1 MKTQATASA
10 GMHSPAA
17 DESRRA
23 LILLQLKRIQDS
35 HAFCNSARAKE
46 FLSYVVEHAVDGQTE
61 LLKERSIGVNLF
73 HRTPTYITG
82 EDPIVRVKAAEV
94 RKRLAQFYAEE
105 DATPEVR
112 IEIPVGAYVP
122 KFSWK
127 APTDVAPSPGK
138 PAVIEPKVQTR
149 RPHAQKIAIA
159 AGIFVLLGIA
169 MASVLRKPTGQQ
181 SPFQTFWAPVF
192 ASPQQV
198 LICIPSPVG
207 YEFTSEVYRKA
218 GQADQN
224 HVDRDNTPLELPPE
238 TSLKWKDV
246 VSVPDFF
253 VNKDDTYV
261 AADLA
266 GLFATIH
273 KSSTVRIGRD
283 FTYEDLRNS
292 PAVLIGAYNNSL
304 ALRMISDLP
313 IVFREKDG
321 LQWIEDRGNP
331 NRVWLAGVDGRRGS
345 KDFAIVARLLN
356 SKTGQFMVLVGGI
369 GMVGTE
375 AAGRFV
381 SRQGDMDAALR
392 TAPSGWQKKNME
404 LVLETD
410 VIDGSPASP
419 RVVAVTA
426 W

>member
-149 RPHAQKIAIA
+149 
-159 AGIFVLLGIA
+159 
-169 MASVLRKPTGQQ
+169 S
-181 SPFQTFWAPVF
+181 
-192 ASPQQV
+192 
-198 LICIPSPVG
+198 
-207 YEFTSEVYRKA
+207 
-218 GQADQN
+218 
-224 HVDRDNTPLELPPE
+224 
-238 TSLKWKDV
+238 
-246 VSVPDFF
+246 
-253 VNKDDTYV
+253 
-261 AADLA
+261 
-266 GLFATIH
+266 
-273 KSSTVRIGRD
+273 
-283 FTYEDLRNS
+283 
-292 PAVLIGAYNNSL
+292 
-304 ALRMISDLP
+304 
-313 IVFREKDG
+313 
-321 LQWIEDRGNP
+321 
-331 NRVWLAGVDGRRGS
+331 
-345 KDFAIVARLLN
+345 
-356 SKTGQFMVLVGGI
+356 
-369 GMVGTE
+369 
-375 AAGRFV
+375 RF
-381 SRQGDMDAALR
+381 
-392 TAPSGWQKKNME
+392 
-404 LVLETD
+404 
-410 VIDGSPASP
+410 
-419 RVVAVTA
+419 
-426 W
+426 

>member
-1 MKTQATASA
+1 M
-10 GMHSPAA
+10 
-17 DESRRA
+17 
-23 LILLQLKRIQDS
+23 
-35 HAFCNSARAKE
+35 
-46 FLSYVVEHAVDGQTE
+46 
-61 LLKERSIGVNLF
+61 
-73 HRTPTYITG
+73 
-82 EDPIVRVKAAEV
+82 
-94 RKRLAQFYAEE
+94 
-105 DATPEVR
+105 
-112 IEIPVGAYVP
+112 
-122 KFSWK
+122 
-127 APTDVAPSPGK
+127 
-138 PAVIEPKVQTR
+138 
-149 RPHAQKIAIA
+149 
-159 AGIFVLLGIA
+159 
-169 MASVLRKPTGQQ
+169 
-181 SPFQTFWAPVF
+181 
-192 ASPQQV
+192 
-198 LICIPSPVG
+198 ICIPSPVG